1 MRPNDPSILTSVRYF
16 TDDST
21 EILQWKIDHN
31 VFESQLLAAEAK
43 MREEERK
50 QKEEQEAAEAKANE
64 EQRRKIQKEKM
75 KNMLR
80 DCKRAPE
87 GWWCEMLLQKDAK
100 LKKEKEARGGDGVK
114 EVVA

>member
-1 MRPNDPSILTSVRYF
+1 
-16 TDDST
+16 
-21 EILQWKIDHN
+21 
-31 VFESQLLAAEAK
+31 

-75 KNMLR
+75 KNMLM

-100 LKKEKEARGGDGVK
+100 LKKGEGGAGRRRR
-114 EVVA
+114 